1 MQIKVQIRTVYG
13 RDTVYP
19 ACADARRFADI
30 AGSKTLTDQT
40 LRLVRDLGYEIQ
52 IVHPVVTIAA

>member
-1 MQIKVQIRTVYG
+1 MQITVEVRSIYG

-30 AGSKTLTDQT
+30 AGSKTLTSQT
-40 LRLVRDLGYEIQ
+40 LRLIRDLGYTIRVQ
-52 IVHPVVTIAA
+52 HPAITEA